1 MIITGAKFSFG
12 LVFFPLILMQLFVFC
27 LGLSLFLA
35 ASTVF
40 FRDVQYLWGVAIS
53 MWMYLTPLFYPI
65 SIIPEHYQIYYKVIN
80 PMYWYIEQFR
90 SIILYAK
97 FPTYTSIII
106 GFCYSIVFFVLGVW
120 YFNKK
125 QDEFILYI

>member
-1 MIITGAKFSFG
+1 
-12 LVFFPLILMQLFVFC
+12 
-27 LGLSLFLA
+27 
-35 ASTVF
+35 
-40 FRDVQYLWGVAIS
+40 
-53 MWMYLTPLFYPI
+53 
-65 SIIPEHYQIYYKVIN
+65 
-80 PMYWYIEQFR
+80 MYWYIEQFR